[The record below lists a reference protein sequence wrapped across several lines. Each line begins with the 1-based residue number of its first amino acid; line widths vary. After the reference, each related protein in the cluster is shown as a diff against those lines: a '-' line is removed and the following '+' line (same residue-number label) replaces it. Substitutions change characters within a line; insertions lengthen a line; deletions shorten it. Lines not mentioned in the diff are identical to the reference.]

1 MISDALKSQLSDLL
15 PTLSA
20 GDIQLLVSY
29 LSQVTVETGRVLV
42 KQGDHGEDVYF
53 LLNGKFSIFEKI
65 QINRS
70 EVVLN
75 LATFPGP
82 SILGE
87 VSIMSTTERTAT
99 VVVMDSADCLVLTR
113 ARFDDLTKASPMTAL
128 KLLQAFGA
136 VIYARQAAFQHKVRG
151 NILRESLSI
160 EAAVAKLARYTGK
173 ISRTSPALAQK
184 LFSDDIKGVNYN
196 SDDVAR

>member
-53 LLNGKFSIFEKI
+53 LLNGKFSVFEKI

-82 SILGE
+82 
-87 VSIMSTTERTAT
+87 V
-99 VVVMDSADCLVLTR
+99 
-113 ARFDDLTKASPMTAL
+113 
-128 KLLQAFGA
+128 
-136 VIYARQAAFQHKVRG
+136 
-151 NILRESLSI
+151 
-160 EAAVAKLARYTGK
+160 
-173 ISRTSPALAQK
+173 
-184 LFSDDIKGVNYN
+184 FSVK
-196 SDDVAR
+196 